1 MLENNIPFIVNFGI
15 LSNFRKEGY
24 GKVLLNHILNKLKIK
39 GFKKVMIRV
48 SSENEIALNL
58 YKSLGFLSYKEKHV
72 FIINT

>member
-1 MLENNIPFIVNFGI
+1 
-15 LSNFRKEGY
+15 
-24 GKVLLNHILNKLKIK
+24 
-39 GFKKVMIRV
+39 MIRV